1 MTKLTGAALDRA
13 VAHAMGVK
21 SVHDCEKWV
30 NLTEANLKD
39 CITEIQKHM
48 EETGK
53 SIALRP
59 TKVMYIPADL
69 EAIGLT
75 HEDVVN
81 MIKDTHEK

>member
-1 MTKLTGAALDRA
+1 MTD
-13 VAHAMGVK
+13 
-21 SVHDCEKWV
+21 
-30 NLTEANLKD
+30 LTEANLRE
-39 CITEIQKHM
+39 CIVAIQKHM

-59 TKVMYIPADL
+59 TKVMYTPADL

-81 MIKDTHEK
+81 MIKENK